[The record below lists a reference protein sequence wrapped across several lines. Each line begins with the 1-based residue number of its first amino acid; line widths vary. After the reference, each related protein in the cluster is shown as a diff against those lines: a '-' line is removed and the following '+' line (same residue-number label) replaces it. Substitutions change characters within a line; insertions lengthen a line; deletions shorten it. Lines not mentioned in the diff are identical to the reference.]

1 MKLIV
6 SACLALLT
14 VMLHAQREVNF
25 SETLKSNQD
34 LHLEFK
40 FANDIKVVHGNS
52 NELKIEATVNID
64 DGEGNA
70 AFSLKNKS
78 LGSEMVVKSDFGNY
92 FKTKWNDKNR
102 NNCNSITEIDY
113 VVYVPKNCDLFIKS
127 ISGSVSSDDFKGELQ
142 TDLISGDVTIKNYE
156 GELYLK
162 TISGALDVTVNKA
175 QLRAKSLT
183 GMIYSDI
190 DFKTDTSRKHYN
202 NSHNRIEK
210 QINGGTKALKM
221 ETISGNIYIRKG

>member
-1 MKLIV
+1 
-6 SACLALLT
+6 
-14 VMLHAQREVNF
+14 MLHAQREVNF

-40 FANDIKVVHGNS
+40 FANEIKVVHGNS
-52 NELKIEATVNID
+52 NEIKINATVNID
-64 DGEGNA
+64 DGDGNE
-70 AFSLKNKS
+70 FYSLKSKS
-78 LGSEMVVKSDFGNY
+78 LGSEMVVESDFGKY
-92 FKTKWNDKNR
+92 FKSKRKKFRDRDGNVTINYGGD
-102 NNCNSITEIDY
+102 CSTTEIDY
-113 VVYVPKNCDLFIKS
+113 VVYVPKNCNLYIKS

-142 TDLISGDVTIKNYE
+142 TDLISGSVTIKNYE

-175 QLRAKSLT
+175 QLSAKSLT

-190 DFKTDTSRKHYN
+190 EFKTDTSRKHYN
-202 NSHNRIEK
+202 HSHNKVDK
-210 QINGGTKALKM
+210 QINGGTKALEM